1 MNSLRRIPL
10 FLLLLLLTSAAAQP
24 ARDPTNEN
32 QYNYAKFSPSMAII
46 IVVLIAALFFMGFFS
61 IYIRHCTDSSSS
73 VAGARRVLSLRAR
86 RAAASRGLDP
96 DVISTFPT
104 FTYAEVKDH
113 KLGKSALECAVCLN
127 EFEDHET
134 LRLIPKCD
142 HVFHPD
148 CVDVWLESHVTCPV
162 CRANLVPQPGDEDP
176 EPVQISSQPVP
187 ALERSVSRTSEIAVQ
202 IDENRNFTG
211 LDRNGTNRSPGFD
224 LPNRPP
230 RSWSV
235 RTAKAVGLDKFRSH
249 STGHSLVQPG
259 ENLDRFTLRLP
270 NMVRKEMIDR
280 AVLNRT
286 GSLAATTLP
295 RERSSRRGFRAGEGS
310 SRWGFFTRGLSM
322 KSTKVV
328 AEAGES
334 SGTSGPPLR
343 MPSFTCL
350 EPKMD
355 DETGLIS
362 ADRNKSPV

>member
-1 MNSLRRIPL
+1 MTSPSHLRRI
-10 FLLLLLLTSAAAQP
+10 LLLLLLTSAGAQP
-24 ARDPTNEN
+24 PRDPTNEN

-61 IYIRHCTDSSSS
+61 IYIRHCTDSSGGS
-73 VAGARRVLSLRAR
+73 AGVRRVLSLRAR
-86 RAAASRGLDP
+86 RAAASRGLDAE
-96 DVISTFPT
+96 VIETFPT

-113 KLGKSALECAVCLN
+113 KIGKSALECAVCLN

-142 HVFHPD
+142 HVFHPE

-162 CRANLVPQPGDEDP
+162 CRANLVPQPGDEP
-176 EPVQISSQPVP
+176 EPVPLSAEPVV
-187 ALERSVSRTSEIAVQ
+187 ERTSSRTGEIAVQ
-202 IDENRNFTG
+202 IDENRHREVG
-211 LDRNGTNRSPGFD
+211 ACVDRDGTNRSPGFD

-259 ENLDRFTLRLP
+259 DNLDRFTLRLP
-270 NMVRKEMIDR
+270 NMVRKEMMER

-286 GSLAATTLP
+286 GSCAVTTLP

-310 SRWGFFTRGLSM
+310 SRWGFFSRGLSM

-334 SGTSGPPLR
+334 SGPPLR
-343 MPSFTCL
+343 LPSFTCL
-350 EPKMD
+350 EPKTD
-355 DETGLIS
+355 DETGLMS
-362 ADRNKSPV
+362 ADRNKSSV

>member
-1 MNSLRRIPL
+1 MNSLL
-10 FLLLLLLTSAAAQP
+10 LLLLLLTSAAAQP
-24 ARDPTNEN
+24 SRDPTNEN
-32 QYNYAKFSPSMAII
+32 QYNYANFSPSMAII

-73 VAGARRVLSLRAR
+73 AGAGARRVLSLRGR
-86 RAAASRGLDP
+86 RAATARGLDP
-96 DVISTFPT
+96 DVLSTFPT

-162 CRANLVPQPGDEDP
+162 CRANLVPQPGDGDL
-176 EPVQISSQPVP
+176 EPVQVPV
-187 ALERSVSRTSEIAVQ
+187 LEMSVSRTSEIAVQ
-202 IDENRNFTG
+202 IEENQHQETG

-270 NMVRKEMIDR
+270 NMVRKEMMDR

-310 SRWGFFTRGLSM
+310 SRWGFFARGLSM

-334 SGTSGPPLR
+334 SGSSGPPLR

-350 EPKMD
+350 EPKTD